1 MYAKLSDK
9 DIPTINEW
17 ITLPEAAQRLGI
29 SRQYAYKRAADDY
42 FQSLHKIGDELIT
55 YVVST
60 EEVDRLVA
68 EKNSERLQLIS

>member
-9 DIPTINEW
+9 KIPTISEW

-29 SRQYAYKRAADDY
+29 SRQYAYKRAADNY
-42 FQSLHKIGDELIT
+42 FKTLSKIGDELVT

-60 EEVDRLVA
+60 DEIEKLVE
-68 EKNSERLQLIS
+68 EKNSEKLLIGG